1 MSLRDF
7 LLFVGICLLWG
18 LNLVVS
24 KVVIGDMGVPPL
36 FYAALRSAVV
46 AAAVFPWLLP
56 VPKPYWR
63 LVIVALLMGGGG
75 FALLFVGLRTASPSA
90 AAIVSQ
96 LGVPIATVLSVIV
109 LGERINWRRGMG
121 IFLTFAGV
129 VAVMWEP
136 GGIDVSAGLLFVA
149 ASAFAGALGAVLMKQ
164 MGGVRPL
171 RLQAWVGFAS
181 MLLLF
186 PVSAAVET
194 HQFAAAFRAGFPF
207 VAMLLYSGLLVSV
220 VAHTAYYGLIMRY
233 EANLVAPLTLMSPLF
248 TIIFGIILTHD
259 RFDARMAF
267 GSAMALA
274 GVLIIAVRRNR
285 AMPRAAL
292 VRIRT

>member
-46 AAAVFPWLLP
+46 AAAVLPWLLP

-63 LVIVALLMGGGG
+63 LVTVALLMGGGG
-75 FALLFVGLRTASPSA
+75 FALLFVGLQTASPSA

-96 LGVPIATVLSVIV
+96 LGVPMATLLSVIV
-109 LGERINWRRGMG
+109 LGERIHWRRGIG

-186 PVSAAVET
+186 PVSAVAES
-194 HQFAAAFRAGFPF
+194 HQFAAAFRAGLPF
-207 VAMLLYSGLLVSV
+207 LAMLLYSGLLVSV

-248 TIIFGIILTHD
+248 TIVFGIVLTHD
-259 RFDARMAF
+259 RFDTRMAF
-267 GSAMALA
+267 GSALALA
-274 GVLIIAVRRNR
+274 GVLIIAIRRSR
-285 AMPRAAL
+285 G
-292 VRIRT
+292 